1 MARTEDKSM
10 SEEAAGHQARAG
22 VATRLVL
29 ASLILALGIGLA
41 HLVMSR
47 ILPSSA
53 AYLGTILCLL
63 LLLWG
68 LACSA
73 VAADGRRGLV
83 AWASGLVVAA
93 TAAGLLTGRSAI
105 IGGGLLLAGVGM
117 LSLALLAI
125 GVTALLKRGWH
136 PMLMAVPFALI
147 AAAPATIV
155 AGGVGAWREP
165 PIPREPLRP
174 DDEIAY
180 LYRTDQQDRRSGLI
194 LLDSSRDR
202 ARLTRIDEMDRAGEI
217 TRSMPQYQAAVIY
230 QHGRCPGH
238 FRRAFELAGAAA
250 RIGVP
255 GAAGLA
261 AAAEDRW
268 LLSQGRE
275 QRHGTQLLVSGVEEC

>member
-10 SEEAAGHQARAG
+10 SGEAAGHETRAG
-22 VATRLVL
+22 VAAGLVL
-29 ASLILALGIGLA
+29 ASLTLAFGIGLA
-41 HLVMSR
+41 HLLTSR
-47 ILPSSA
+47 ILPASA

-63 LLLWG
+63 LLMWG

-73 VAADGRRGLV
+73 VAAGGRRGLM
-83 AWASGLVVAA
+83 AWTWGLAVAA
-93 TAAGLLTGRSAI
+93 TLAGLLTGRSAI
-105 IGGGLLLAGVGM
+105 IGAGLLLAGVGM
-117 LSLALLAI
+117 LALALLAI
-125 GVTALLKRGWH
+125 GLTALLKRGWH

-155 AGGVGAWREP
+155 AGGVGPWREP

-180 LYRTDQQDRRSGLI
+180 LYRTDQQDRRTGLI
-194 LLDSSRDR
+194 LLDSSRDQ
-202 ARLTRIDEMDRAGEI
+202 ARLTRVEQMDRAGEI

-238 FRRAFELAGAAA
+238 FRRAFELAATAA

-275 QRHGTQLLVSGVEEC
+275 QRHGTQILVSGVEEC